1 MKKLSQYPPFE
12 TLDSLLNKL
21 SISGKVNTNNDKNNI
36 KIFLFVLNKNKIKK
50 IAIGNALTK
59 DSKNKTVNTVIK

>member
-36 KIFLFVLNKNKIKK
+36 KIFCLF
-50 IAIGNALTK
+50 
-59 DSKNKTVNTVIK
+59 

>member
-36 KIFLFVLNKNKIKK
+36 KIFLFVLNKNKIK

-59 DSKNKTVNTVIK
+59 DSKNKTINTVIK

>member
-36 KIFLFVLNKNKIKK
+36 KIFLFVLNKNKIK